1 MEKTRTDND
10 NLMLI
15 QSPQQVDDLN
25 SAFYSRFPYPWR
37 PQTFDFVADPNLHA
51 RLLNQNI
58 GNWELEAIPADPKI
72 WVAGCGTNQAIYTA
86 LRFPQG
92 QITGSDLSPKSL
104 QLCAQT
110 ADELKL
116 TNLKL
121 ARESMNEV
129 QYSECF
135 DYAICT
141 GVIHHNAEPQSALR
155 QLARAMKPSGVLE
168 LMVYNRFHRVESSA
182 FQKAVR
188 LLCAPQ
194 GGIPDSNEELRLAR
208 QIMAAFPV
216 KNRLHDLLQR
226 LKKRPEAAIADV
238 LIQPVEY
245 SYTVESLAELAA
257 QCDLEMLSPCLN
269 EWDRASGSYQW
280 HIEFGDPDL
289 QQMYDKLEDLPRWQF
304 TNLILQERSPMLWF
318 YFRRADSGHAL
329 RSQRD
334 INDAFLNTVFERVN
348 TDRGCYL
355 LQGGGFYSRSEKTVP
370 FPITAP
376 RPELAPVVQ
385 ALDGRTPMKDILAA
399 LALPV
404 DFGSVLG
411 YRAHL
416 ATSAFPF
423 MTAVKTLRVS

>member
-1 MEKTRTDND
+1 MPMEKARIDED

-15 QSPQQVDDLN
+15 QSPHQIDDLN

-37 PQTFDFVADPNLHA
+37 PQTFDFVDQPDLHA

-58 GNWELEAIPADPKI
+58 GNWGLDAIPDNPRI

-104 QLCAQT
+104 ELCAQT

-121 ARESMNEV
+121 AQESINDV
-129 QYSECF
+129 AYSECF

-155 QLARAMKPSGVLE
+155 QLARAMKPSGVIE

-188 LLCAPQ
+188 LLCVP
-194 GGIPDSNEELRLAR
+194 GGGVPDSDEELRCAR
-208 QIMAAFPV
+208 QIMAAFPIR
-216 KNRLHDLLQR
+216 NHLYDLLQR
-226 LKKRPEAAIADV
+226 LRKRPESAIADV
-238 LIQPVEY
+238 LIQPVEH
-245 SYTVESLAELAA
+245 SYTVESLAQLAA
-257 QCDLEMLSPCLN
+257 HCGLEMLSPCLN
-269 EWDRASGSYQW
+269 DWDRANGSYHW
-280 HIEFGDPDL
+280 HIEFGDPEL
-289 QQMYDKLEDLPRWQF
+289 QQMYDELTDLPRWQF
-304 TNLILQERSPMLWF
+304 TNLMLQERSPMLWF
-318 YFRRADSGHAL
+318 YFRRTDSG
-329 RSQRD
+329 RVRRTQRD
-334 INDAFLNTVFERVN
+334 INDGFLNTIFERVN
-348 TDRGCYL
+348 AGRGCYL
-355 LQGGGFYSRSEKTVP
+355 LQPGGFYTRSEKIVP
-370 FPITAP
+370 FPTTSP
-376 RPELAPVVQ
+376 RPEVTKVYQ
-385 ALDGRTPMKDILAA
+385 SLDGQTPMKEIFAA
-399 LALPV
+399 LNLPV
-404 DFGSVLG
+404 DFGSLLR

-423 MTAVKTLRVS
+423 MTAIPT